1 MNQMV
6 LRPKSLKMLS
16 GQIEVVAVFS
26 YFPPSGLFIH
36 SRNKHLWRVCYRL
49 DVGAGAV
56 NESTKIAALMEL
68 PFQRGKKI
76 ETDKNRARCGECGEE
91 KPSRGRRWEP
101 LRGLGF

>member
-36 SRNKHLWRVCYRL
+36 SRNEHLWWVCCGL

-56 NESTKIAALMEL
+56 NESHKIAVLTEL
-68 PFQRGKKI
+68 PF
-76 ETDKNRARCGECGEE
+76 
-91 KPSRGRRWEP
+91 
-101 LRGLGF
+101 